1 MSVII
6 RYIDF
11 IESRT
16 AKKPK
21 IECCSRLET
30 GSGLT
35 CRFLTFRH
43 LMSDHKKKAKQNK
56 NNTKNDLVGS
66 S

>member
-6 RYIDF
+6 KYIDF

-35 CRFLTFRH
+35 CRFIFLTFRH
-43 LMSDHKKKAKQNK
+43 LMSDHKKKQNK
-56 NNTKNDLVGS
+56 TTQKMT
-66 S
+66 